1 MFGLGTTE
9 LVVIL
14 IIALIIFG
22 AGKLSS
28 IGTGLGEAIKNFK
41 KALNTDND
49 ATIHPQKEKM
59 ESTSLKA
66 EESDKKG

>member
-49 ATIHPQKEKM
+49 ATIHPQKM

-66 EESDKKG
+66 EESEKKGEK